1 MAKNSDQRAGGFE
14 AENTGGV
21 LSGLLAEEEHLDRRA
36 MFRLAAWGVIA
47 VGAVVVAVL
56 ANQSGMKLR
65 RDETA
70 ALDLTRQSLQIQ
82 SVAKESQNETRRLAS
97 AIDTLNGDRDRLYS
111 RLTSLEQGLE
121 SVTGA
126 IAKQNAA
133 APPPSSPTATPPAAT
148 APAATPAAAP
158 QPVAQN
164 TEPEPAPVIAPVMT
178 VAAAVPPEKS
188 ERWRGESKKSV
199 QARAASVAAAT
210 PVAAAATPVAAATP
224 APSDTSPATSAMPL
238 MASKSMMGPPDP
250 AAGKLIEPKPLE
262 PETPA
267 KSAAAATPAPAT
279 PAPPAP
285 VAATPA
291 PATAAITTP
300 APAPSAAVTPASAT
314 TPAAAPEVAAAAPA
328 SEKPAADKDKK
339 DVADAALAAAPQLAV
354 KRTEFGVDVGGA
366 NSVGG
371 LRALWRGLLKWRSNA
386 ALAGLQP
393 IIVVKEGNNGLG
405 MQLRLVAGPLTDAAA
420 AARICAA
427 MTISDRR
434 CETTVYDGQRLAL
447 AAEDTPRT
455 TESIA
460 AKPPAEKQSPEKPA
474 DPAAETSAADKT
486 SSDKTSSDKASAKPG
501 YRQSTRR
508 HYSYSKRNAPAPAAE
523 TPPPP
528 PAQTSSL
535 SWFRLR
541 SQ

>member
-36 MFRLAAWGVIA
+36 MFRLATWGVVA
-47 VGAVVVAVL
+47 VGAVVVAVF
-56 ANQSGMKLR
+56 ANQSGMKAR
-65 RDETA
+65 HDEIA
-70 ALDLTRQSLQIQ
+70 ALDLTRQSQQIQ

-97 AIDTLNGDRDRLYS
+97 AIDTLNSDRDRVYS

-133 APPPSSPTATPPAAT
+133 PPSVATPPASTPQAAT
-148 APAATPAAAP
+148 PPASTPAAAP

-164 TEPEPAPVIAPVMT
+164 TVPEPAPVIAPVMT
-178 VAAAVPPEKS
+178 VAAAMPPEKPAN
-188 ERWRGESKKSV
+188 ERWRGESRKSS
-199 QARAASVAAAT
+199 Q
-210 PVAAAATPVAAATP
+210 AAAAPVAAATP
-224 APSDTSPATSAMPL
+224 MPSNAPPATSATPL
-238 MASKSMMGPPDP
+238 MASKSMIGPPDP
-250 AAGKLIEPKPLE
+250 AAGKLIEP
-262 PETPA
+262 ETPA
-267 KSAAAATPAPAT
+267 KSVAAATPAPAIPPPAASATAATTT
-279 PAPPAP
+279 PAPATL

-291 PATAAITTP
+291 AAPTP
-300 APAPSAAVTPASAT
+300 TQAT
-314 TPAAAPEVAAAAPA
+314 TPEPAPEVTAAAPA
-328 SEKPAADKDKK
+328 ADKPATDKDKK
-339 DVADAALAAAPQLAV
+339 DGSDAAPAAAPQLAV

-366 NSVGG
+366 NSVSG

-393 IIVVKEGNNGLG
+393 IIVVKESNNGLG

-420 AARICAA
+420 AAKICAA
-427 MTISDRR
+427 MTVSDRH

-447 AAEDTPRT
+447 KAEDMPTT
-455 TESIA
+455 TESIS
-460 AKPPAEKQSPEKPA
+460 AKPSAEKLSPERPSE
-474 DPAAETSAADKT
+474 PAAESASDKSSADK
-486 SSDKTSSDKASAKPG
+486 SSAKPG
-501 YRQSTRR
+501 YRQSSRR
-508 HYSYSKRNAPAPAAE
+508 HYSYSRRSAPVAE
-523 TPPPP
+523 TPPPPP

-535 SWFRLR
+535 SWFHLR

>member
-36 MFRLAAWGVIA
+36 MFRLATWGVVA

-56 ANQSGMKLR
+56 ANQSGMKSR
-65 RDETA
+65 HDEIA
-70 ALDLTRQSLQIQ
+70 ALDLTRQSQQIQ

-97 AIDTLNGDRDRLYS
+97 AIDTLNSDRDRVYS

-133 APPPSSPTATPPAAT
+133 PPSVATPPASTPQAAT
-148 APAATPAAAP
+148 PPASTPAAAP

-164 TEPEPAPVIAPVMT
+164 TVPEPAPVIAPVMT
-178 VAAAVPPEKS
+178 VAAAMPPEKPAN
-188 ERWRGESKKSV
+188 ERWRGESRKSS
-199 QARAASVAAAT
+199 Q
-210 PVAAAATPVAAATP
+210 AAAAPVAAATP
-224 APSDTSPATSAMPL
+224 MPSNAPPATSATPL
-238 MASKSMMGPPDP
+238 MASKSMIGPPDP
-250 AAGKLIEPKPLE
+250 AAGKLIEP
-262 PETPA
+262 ETPA
-267 KSAAAATPAPAT
+267 KSVAAATPAPAIPPPAAPATAATTT
-279 PAPPAP
+279 PAPATL

-291 PATAAITTP
+291 AAPTP
-300 APAPSAAVTPASAT
+300 TQAT
-314 TPAAAPEVAAAAPA
+314 TPEPAPEVTAAAPA
-328 SEKPAADKDKK
+328 ADKPATDKDKK
-339 DVADAALAAAPQLAV
+339 DGSDAAPAAAPQLAV
-354 KRTEFGVDVGGA
+354 KRTEFGVDVGGD
-366 NSVGG
+366 NSVSG

-393 IIVVKEGNNGLG
+393 IIVVKESNNGLG

-420 AARICAA
+420 AAKICAA
-427 MTISDRR
+427 MTVSDRH

-447 AAEDTPRT
+447 KAEDMPTT
-455 TESIA
+455 TESIS
-460 AKPPAEKQSPEKPA
+460 AKPSAEKLSPERPSE
-474 DPAAETSAADKT
+474 PAAESASDKSSADK
-486 SSDKTSSDKASAKPG
+486 SSAKPG
-501 YRQSTRR
+501 YRQSSRR
-508 HYSYSKRNAPAPAAE
+508 HYSYSRRSAPVAE
-523 TPPPP
+523 TPPPPP

-535 SWFRLR
+535 SWFHLR

>member
-36 MFRLAAWGVIA
+36 MFRLAAWGVVA

-70 ALDLTRQSLQIQ
+70 ALDLTRQSQQIQ

-97 AIDTLNGDRDRLYS
+97 AIDTLNGDRDRMYS

-126 IAKQNAA
+126 IAKQNA
-133 APPPSSPTATPPAAT
+133 PPASSPATTPP
-148 APAATPAAAP
+148 AAP

-164 TEPEPAPVIAPVMT
+164 AEPEPAPVIAPVMT
-178 VAAAVPPEKS
+178 VAAAVPAEKS
-188 ERWRGESKKSV
+188 ASERRSEGKKSM
-199 QARAASVAAAT
+199 QARAA
-210 PVAAAATPVAAATP
+210 PVAAAATPVATATP

-250 AAGKLIEPKPLE
+250 AAGKLIEPKSIE
-262 PETPA
+262 PEPPA
-267 KSAAAATPAPAT
+267 KSAAATPAPAT
-279 PAPPAP
+279 PAPATPAAIP
-285 VAATPA
+285 ALATPA
-291 PATAAITTP
+291 PATAATTTP
-300 APAPSAAVTPASAT
+300 TPATPAAATPAT
-314 TPAAAPEVAAAAPA
+314 THEAAPEVAAAAPA
-328 SEKPAADKDKK
+328 ADKPAADKDKK
-339 DVADAALAAAPQLAV
+339 DVADTAPAATPQLAV
-354 KRTEFGVDVGGA
+354 RRTEFGVDVGGA

-371 LRALWRGLLKWRSNA
+371 LRALWRGLLKWRSNT
-386 ALAGLQP
+386 ALAALQP

-427 MTISDRR
+427 MTINDRH

-447 AAEDTPRT
+447 TAEDTPRT

-460 AKPPAEKQSPEKPA
+460 AKPSAENPSPEKPS
-474 DPAAETSAADKT
+474 DPAAEKSAADNA
-486 SSDKTSSDKASAKPG
+486 SSDKASAKPG
-501 YRQSTRR
+501 NRQSTRR
-508 HYSYSKRNAPAPAAE
+508 HYSYAKRSAPVVD
-523 TPPPP
+523 TPPAQP
-528 PAQTSSL
+528 PAQTSS
-535 SWFRLR
+535 WFRFR
-541 SQ
+541 TQ

>member
-1 MAKNSDQRAGGFE
+1 MAKNSDQRAGGFD

-36 MFRLAAWGVIA
+36 MFRLAAWGVVA

-70 ALDLTRQSLQIQ
+70 ALDLSRQSLQIQ

-97 AIDTLNGDRDRLYS
+97 AIDTLNGDRDRLYL

-126 IAKQNAA
+126 IAKQNA
-133 APPPSSPTATPPAAT
+133 PPPAASSPVATPPAAT
-148 APAATPAAAP
+148 APAATLAATP

-164 TEPEPAPVIAPVMT
+164 TEPESAPVIAPVTT
-178 VAAAVPPEKS
+178 VAAAALEKS
-188 ERWRGESKKSV
+188 ASERRSESKKSM
-199 QARAASVAAAT
+199 QARAA
-210 PVAAAATPVAAATP
+210 PVAAATP
-224 APSDTSPATSAMPL
+224 AASDTTPATSAMPL

-250 AAGKLIEPKPLE
+250 AAGKLIEPKSTE
-262 PETPA
+262 PEAPA
-267 KSAAAATPAPAT
+267 KSAAAATPAPA
-279 PAPPAP
+279 PPAP
-285 VAATPA
+285 VTSVAAAPAAPAIATAASAAATPPPTRTTTSA
-291 PATAAITTP
+291 P
-300 APAPSAAVTPASAT
+300 
-314 TPAAAPEVAAAAPA
+314 APEVAAAAPA
-328 SEKPAADKDKK
+328 ADKPATDKSTADKK
-339 DVADAALAAAPQLAV
+339 DVADAAPATVPQLAV

-371 LRALWRGLLKWRSNA
+371 LRALWRGLLKWRSSA

-427 MTISDRR
+427 MTINDRH

-447 AAEDTPRT
+447 VAEDTPSK
-455 TESIA
+455 TEAIA
-460 AKPPAEKQSPEKPA
+460 AKPPAERQSSEKPS
-474 DPAAETSAADKT
+474 DPATEKSAAD
-486 SSDKTSSDKASAKPG
+486 SSAADPSSPDKASAKPG
-501 YRQSTRR
+501 NRQSTRR
-508 HYSYSKRNAPAPAAE
+508 HYSYAKRSAPPVVD
-523 TPPPP
+523 TPPPSP
-528 PAQTSSL
+528 PAQTSS
-535 SWFRLR
+535 WFRFR
-541 SQ
+541 TQ

>member
-14 AENTGGV
+14 EENTGGV

-36 MFRLAAWGVIA
+36 MFRLASWGVLS

-70 ALDLTRQSLQIQ
+70 ALDLTRQSQQIQ

-97 AIDTLNGDRDRLYS
+97 AIDTLNSDRDRMYS

-133 APPPSSPTATPPAAT
+133 APPPAASSPAATPPAAT
-148 APAATPAAAP
+148 PAPAS
-158 QPVAQN
+158 QPVAQS
-164 TEPEPAPVIAPVMT
+164 TAPEPAPVIAPVMT
-178 VAAAVPPEKS
+178 VAAAVPTPEKS
-188 ERWRGESKKSV
+188 ANERWRGESKKST
-199 QARAASVAAAT
+199 QAPAA
-210 PVAAAATPVAAATP
+210 PVAAATP
-224 APSDTSPATSAMPL
+224 APSNAPPATSAMQL

-250 AAGKLIEPKPLE
+250 AAGKLIEPKSIE

-267 KSAAAATPAPAT
+267 KPVAAATPAPAT
-279 PAPPAP
+279 PAPATPVPAAP
-285 VAATPA
+285 ASATAAPTTPA
-291 PATAAITTP
+291 PAT
-300 APAPSAAVTPASAT
+300 SAAA
-314 TPAAAPEVAAAAPA
+314 TPAATPTPTQATAPEPAPEVAAVAPVA
-328 SEKPAADKDKK
+328 DQPAADKK
-339 DVADAALAAAPQLAV
+339 DGPDAAPAAALQLAV
-354 KRTEFGVDVGGA
+354 KRTEFGVDIGGA

-371 LRALWRGLLKWRSNA
+371 LRALWRGMLKWRANA
-386 ALAGLQP
+386 PLAALQP
-393 IIVVKEGNNGLG
+393 IIVVKESNNGLG

-420 AARICAA
+420 AAKICAA
-427 MTISDRR
+427 MTVNDRH
-434 CETTVYDGQRLAL
+434 CETAVYDGQHLAL
-447 AAEDTPRT
+447 KAEDMPT
-455 TESIA
+455 TIESIS
-460 AKPPAEKQSPEKPA
+460 AKPSAQKPSPEKPS
-474 DPAAETSAADKT
+474 DPAAEKSASDTS
-486 SSDKTSSDKASAKPG
+486 SAKPG
-501 YRQSTRR
+501 NRQSTHRR
-508 HYSYSKRNAPAPAAE
+508 YSYAKRSAPVVE

>member
-14 AENTGGV
+14 DENTGGV

-36 MFRLAAWGVIA
+36 MFRLAAWGVA
-47 VGAVVVAVL
+47 SVGAVVVAML

-65 RDETA
+65 HDETA
-70 ALDLTRQSLQIQ
+70 ALDLTRQSQQIQ

-97 AIDTLNGDRDRLYS
+97 AIDTLSSDRDRLYL

-133 APPPSSPTATPPAAT
+133 PPTVAASPAATPTAT
-148 APAATPAAAP
+148 APAVTAPAAAAAS

-164 TEPEPAPVIAPVMT
+164 SAPEPAPVIAPVMT
-178 VAAAVPPEKS
+178 VAAAVATEKS
-188 ERWRGESKKSV
+188 ASERRGENKRST
-199 QARAASVAAAT
+199 QAPPA
-210 PVAAAATPVAAATP
+210 PVAAATP
-224 APSDTSPATSAMPL
+224 APSNPPPATSAAAL
-238 MASKSMMGPPDP
+238 MASKSMIGPPDP
-250 AAGKLIEPKPLE
+250 AAGKLIEP
-262 PETPA
+262 ETPA
-267 KSAAAATPAPAT
+267 RPVAAATPAPAAGAAT
-279 PAPPAP
+279 PAT
-285 VAATPA
+285 ATPA
-291 PATAAITTP
+291 PAT
-300 APAPSAAVTPASAT
+300 SAAATPPAT
-314 TPAAAPEVAAAAPA
+314 TPEPAPQVAMAA
-328 SEKPAADKDKK
+328 PAADKPVTDKAAADKK
-339 DVADAALAAAPQLAV
+339 DAPDAAAAPQLAV

-427 MTISDRR
+427 MTINDRR

-447 AAEDTPRT
+447 TAEDTPKT
-455 TESIA
+455 TEAIA
-460 AKPPAEKQSPEKPA
+460 AKPSAEKPSSEQPA
-474 DPAAETSAADKT
+474 DPAAEKSAADMS
-486 SSDKTSSDKASAKPG
+486 SSDKSSAKLG
-501 YRQSTRR
+501 NRQNMRR
-508 HYSYSKRNAPAPAAE
+508 HYSYAKRSAPVVEA
-523 TPPPP
+523 PPPA
-528 PAQTSSL
+528 PAQTSNL
-535 SWFRLR
+535 SWFRFR

>member
-14 AENTGGV
+14 EENTGGV

-36 MFRLAAWGVIA
+36 MFRLASWGVLS

-65 RDETA
+65 HDESA
-70 ALDLTRQSLQIQ
+70 ALDLTRQSQQIQ

-97 AIDTLNGDRDRLYS
+97 AIDTLNSDRDRVYS

-133 APPPSSPTATPPAAT
+133 APPPGASPPAAT
-148 APAATPAAAP
+148 PPAAP
-158 QPVAQN
+158 QPVAQS
-164 TEPEPAPVIAPVMT
+164 TTPEPAPVIAPVMT
-178 VAAAVPPEKS
+178 VTAAVPTAEKS
-188 ERWRGESKKSV
+188 ASERRGESRKST
-199 QARAASVAAAT
+199 QAPAAPVAAAT
-210 PVAAAATPVAAATP
+210 PVPSN
-224 APSDTSPATSAMPL
+224 APPATSAMPL

-250 AAGKLIEPKPLE
+250 AAGKLIEPE
-262 PETPA
+262 PA
-267 KSAAAATPAPAT
+267 KPVAAATPAPAT
-279 PAPPAP
+279 SAPPAP
-285 VAATPA
+285 ASATAAPPTPA
-291 PATAAITTP
+291 PATSAASTP
-300 APAPSAAVTPASAT
+300 AATPTQAT
-314 TPAAAPEVAAAAPA
+314 TPEPAPQVAAAAPA
-328 SEKPAADKDKK
+328 ADKPAPDKDKK
-339 DVADAALAAAPQLAV
+339 DGADAAPAAAPQLAV

-366 NSVGG
+366 NSIGG
-371 LRALWRGLLKWRSNA
+371 LRALWRGLLKWRANA

-420 AARICAA
+420 AAKICAS
-427 MTISDRR
+427 MTVNDRH
-434 CETTVYDGQRLAL
+434 CETSVYDGQRLAL
-447 AAEDTPRT
+447 TAEDTPTT
-455 TESIA
+455 TESIS
-460 AKPPAEKQSPEKPA
+460 AKPSAEKPSPDKPS
-474 DPAAETSAADKT
+474 DPAAEKSA
-486 SSDKTSSDKASAKPG
+486 SDKSSAKPG
-501 YRQSTRR
+501 NRQNTHR
-508 HYSYSKRNAPAPAAE
+508 HYSYAKRSAPVVE

>member
-1 MAKNSDQRAGGFE
+1 MVKNSDQRAGGFE

-36 MFRLAAWGVIA
+36 MFRLAAWGVVA

-56 ANQSGMKLR
+56 ANQSGMKWR
-65 RDETA
+65 HDEIA
-70 ALDLTRQSLQIQ
+70 ALDLTRQSQQIQ
-82 SVAKESQNETRRLAS
+82 SIAKESQNETRRLAS
-97 AIDTLNGDRDRLYS
+97 AIDTLSSDRDRTYL

-126 IAKQNAA
+126 IAKQNV
-133 APPPSSPTATPPAAT
+133 APPPAASSPAATPPAAT
-148 APAATPAAAP
+148 APATPE
-158 QPVAQN
+158 PVAQS
-164 TEPEPAPVIAPVMT
+164 TAPDPAPVITPVMT
-178 VAAAVPPEKS
+178 VAAAVPTSEKS
-188 ERWRGESKKSV
+188 ASERRSESRKS
-199 QARAASVAAAT
+199 RAALVAI
-210 PVAAAATPVAAATP
+210 ATP
-224 APSDTSPATSAMPL
+224 APPDTPPATSAMPL

-250 AAGKLIEPKPLE
+250 AAGKLIEPKSIE

-267 KSAAAATPAPAT
+267 PTTPAATPALATAATTTPTPATSAAATPAQ
-279 PAPPAP
+279 
-285 VAATPA
+285 
-291 PATAAITTP
+291 
-300 APAPSAAVTPASAT
+300 AT
-314 TPAAAPEVAAAAPA
+314 TLEAAPEVAAAASA
-328 SEKPAADKDKK
+328 ADKPAADKGKK
-339 DVADAALAAAPQLAV
+339 DGADTAPAALQLAV

-371 LRALWRGLLKWRSNA
+371 LRALWRGLLKWRSNT
-386 ALAGLQP
+386 ALAALQP

-427 MTISDRR
+427 MTINDRH

-447 AAEDTPRT
+447 KAEDTPTT

-460 AKPPAEKQSPEKPA
+460 AKPSAEKPSAEKPS
-474 DPAAETSAADKT
+474 DPAAEKSA
-486 SSDKTSSDKASAKPG
+486 SDNASAKPAS
-501 YRQSTRR
+501 RQSTRR
-508 HYSYSKRNAPAPAAE
+508 HYSYSRRSAPVAE

-535 SWFRLR
+535 SWFRFR

>member
-21 LSGLLAEEEHLDRRA
+21 LSGLLADEEHLDRRA
-36 MFRLAAWGVIA
+36 MFRLATWGVVA
-47 VGAVVVAVL
+47 VGAVVVAVF
-56 ANQSGMKLR
+56 ANQSGMKSR
-65 RDETA
+65 HDEIA
-70 ALDLTRQSLQIQ
+70 ALDLTRQSQQIQ

-97 AIDTLNGDRDRLYS
+97 AIDTLNSDRDRVYS

-133 APPPSSPTATPPAAT
+133 PPPAASAPVASAPSSTPQAATPPAS
-148 APAATPAAAP
+148 TPVAAP

-164 TEPEPAPVIAPVMT
+164 TAPEPAPVIAPVMT
-178 VAAAVPPEKS
+178 VAAAMPPERPAN
-188 ERWRGESKKSV
+188 ERWRGESRKST
-199 QARAASVAAAT
+199 Q
-210 PVAAAATPVAAATP
+210 AAAAPVAAATP
-224 APSDTSPATSAMPL
+224 TPSNAPPATSATPL
-238 MASKSMMGPPDP
+238 MASKSMIGPPDP
-250 AAGKLIEPKPLE
+250 AASRLIE

-267 KSAAAATPAPAT
+267 KPVAAATPAAATPAPAT
-279 PAPPAP
+279 LAPAAPATAATTTPAPATS

-291 PATAAITTP
+291 AAPTP
-300 APAPSAAVTPASAT
+300 AQAATSEP
-314 TPAAAPEVAAAAPA
+314 APEVTAAAPA
-328 SEKPAADKDKK
+328 ADKPAADKDKK
-339 DVADAALAAAPQLAV
+339 DGPESAPAAASQLAV

-366 NSVGG
+366 NSVSG

-393 IIVVKEGNNGLG
+393 IIVVKESNNGLG

-420 AARICAA
+420 AAKICAA
-427 MTISDRR
+427 MTINDRH

-447 AAEDTPRT
+447 KAEDMPTT
-455 TESIA
+455 TESIS
-460 AKPPAEKQSPEKPA
+460 AKPSTEKPSPEKPS
-474 DPAAETSAADKT
+474 DPAADKSA
-486 SSDKTSSDKASAKPG
+486 SDKASAKPG
-501 YRQSTRR
+501 YRQSSRR
-508 HYSYSKRNAPAPAAE
+508 HYSYSRRSAPVAE
-523 TPPPP
+523 TPPPPP

-535 SWFRLR
+535 SWFHLR

>member
-36 MFRLAAWGVIA
+36 MFRLAAWGVVA

-70 ALDLTRQSLQIQ
+70 ALDLTRQSQQIQ

-126 IAKQNAA
+126 IAKQNAVAA
-133 APPPSSPTATPPAAT
+133 APVASSPAATPPAAT
-148 APAATPAAAP
+148 APAATPATAP
-158 QPVAQN
+158 QPVAQG
-164 TEPEPAPVIAPVMT
+164 TAPEPAPVIAPVTT
-178 VAAAVPPEKS
+178 VAAAVPEKS
-188 ERWRGESKKSV
+188 ASERRSESRKSS
-199 QARAASVAAAT
+199 QAPAAPVAAAT
-210 PVAAAATPVAAATP
+210 PVPSN
-224 APSDTSPATSAMPL
+224 APPATSAMPL
-238 MASKSMMGPPDP
+238 MASKSMIGPPDP
-250 AAGKLIEPKPLE
+250 AAGKLIEPKSIE

-267 KSAAAATPAPAT
+267 KSAAAATPAPTT
-279 PAPPAP
+279 PAPPTPAATP
-285 VAATPA
+285 ALATPA
-291 PATAAITTP
+291 PATAATTTP
-300 APAPSAAVTPASAT
+300 APVPSAAVTPAPAT
-314 TPAAAPEVAAAAPA
+314 TPEPAPEVAAAAPA
-328 SEKPAADKDKK
+328 ADKPAADKDNKK
-339 DVADAALAAAPQLAV
+339 DVADAAPAAAPQLAV

-366 NSVGG
+366 NSVSG

-427 MTISDRR
+427 MTINDRR

-447 AAEDTPRT
+447 TAEDTPRT

-460 AKPPAEKQSPEKPA
+460 AKPLAENPSPEKPS
-474 DPAAETSAADKT
+474 DPAAGKPAADT
-486 SSDKTSSDKASAKPG
+486 SSSDKSSAKPG
-501 YRQSTRR
+501 NRQGTRR
-508 HYSYSKRNAPAPAAE
+508 HYSYTKRSAPVVE
-523 TPPPP
+523 TPAPP

-535 SWFRLR
+535 SWFRSR

>member
-1 MAKNSDQRAGGFE
+1 MAKNGDQRAGGFE

-36 MFRLAAWGVIA
+36 MFRLASWGVVA

-70 ALDLTRQSLQIQ
+70 ALDLTRQSQQIQ

-97 AIDTLNGDRDRLYS
+97 AIDTLNGDRDRMYS

-126 IAKQNAA
+126 IAKQN
-133 APPPSSPTATPPAAT
+133 PPPPAASSPAATPPAA
-148 APAATPAAAP
+148 APPAAP

-178 VAAAVPPEKS
+178 VAAAVPSEKS
-188 ERWRGESKKSV
+188 ASERSRGESKKSM
-199 QARAASVAAAT
+199 QARAAAVAAAAT
-210 PVAAAATPVAAATP
+210 PVAAAAIPVAAATP

-250 AAGKLIEPKPLE
+250 AAGKLIEPKSIE
-262 PETPA
+262 PEPAA
-267 KSAAAATPAPAT
+267 KSAAATPAPAT
-279 PAPPAP
+279 PAP
-285 VAATPA
+285 ATPA
-291 PATAAITTP
+291 AATASTTTAAPAT
-300 APAPSAAVTPASAT
+300 SAAT
-314 TPAAAPEVAAAAPA
+314 TPAATSTPKQATTPEPAPEVAAAAPA
-328 SEKPAADKDKK
+328 ADKPVTDKSTADKK
-339 DVADAALAAAPQLAV
+339 DGPDAAPAAAPQLAV
-354 KRTEFGVDVGGA
+354 RRTEFGVDVGGA
-366 NSVGG
+366 SSVGG
-371 LRALWRGLLKWRSNA
+371 LRALWRGLLKWRSNT
-386 ALAGLQP
+386 ALAALQP

-427 MTISDRR
+427 MTINDRH

-447 AAEDTPRT
+447 TAEDTPRT

-460 AKPPAEKQSPEKPA
+460 AKPPTEKQSPEKPS
-474 DPAAETSAADKT
+474 DPAAEKSAADNA
-486 SSDKTSSDKASAKPG
+486 SSDKASAKPG
-501 YRQSTRR
+501 NRQSTRR
-508 HYSYSKRNAPAPAAE
+508 HYSYAKRSAPVVDAPPA
-523 TPPPP
+523 PP
-528 PAQTSSL
+528 PAQTSS
-535 SWFRLR
+535 WFRFR
-541 SQ
+541 TQ